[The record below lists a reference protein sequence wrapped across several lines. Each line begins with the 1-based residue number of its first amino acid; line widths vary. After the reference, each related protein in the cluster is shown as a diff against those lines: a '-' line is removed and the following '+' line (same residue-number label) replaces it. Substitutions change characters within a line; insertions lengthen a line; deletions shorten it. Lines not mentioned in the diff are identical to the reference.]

1 MFNWRTRI
9 DFFVG
14 LEFDNDGKP
23 VTVKPE
29 KGVEVLLAYFPGVT
43 VTEGYGAWEDTTS
56 PVRGAIVKERQVTYT
71 VIWDG
76 NIAGCPAEMAA
87 RELKRV
93 FNQSAVLVTISETR
107 AAFV

>member
-14 LEFDNDGKP
+14 LEFDKDGKP
-23 VTVKPE
+23 VTVTAE
-29 KGVEVLLAYFPGVT
+29 KGVEVLLTHFNGVT
-43 VTEGYGAWEDTTS
+43 VNEGYGAWESDDLDTYGQ
-56 PVRGAIVKERQVTYT
+56 VIKERQVTYT

-76 NIAGCPAEMAA
+76 NITGCPAEMAA